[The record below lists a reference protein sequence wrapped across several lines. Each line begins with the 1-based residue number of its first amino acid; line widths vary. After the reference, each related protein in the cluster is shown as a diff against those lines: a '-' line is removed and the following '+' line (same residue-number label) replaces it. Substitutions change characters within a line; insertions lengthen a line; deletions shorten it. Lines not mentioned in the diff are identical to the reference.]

1 MKGGEEGRRGRGER
15 GEGEDEERVGRGEGG
30 GGGGEGRWGGGGG
43 ERGRKEG
50 LPTRVLHLYHTFN
63 FECRLKF
70 TSYS

>member
-1 MKGGEEGRRGRGER
+1 MGGGGVKESEKEGGREGRERGGREGER
-15 GEGEDEERVGRGEGG
+15 
-30 GGGGEGRWGGGGG
+30 GGGGER